1 MDLYGGKGADNSG
14 NAGGEGGFSRIRF
27 TMLRNVE
34 YVIAGLTDSVQ
45 TPYIYRKATLIAA
58 VGQGGG
64 AGMRRRGGFGGGVI
78 NPGEDAP
85 GEVVDKPEDQ
95 M

>member
-1 MDLYGGKGADNSG
+1 
-14 NAGGEGGFSRIRF
+14 
-27 TMLRNVE
+27 MLRNVE

-64 AGMRRRGGFGGGVI
+64 AGMRRRGGWGGGVI
-78 NPGEDAP
+78 NRGENAP
-85 GEVVDKPEDQ
+85 GAGGGEAWKTKCNLK
-95 M
+95 